1 MILDILFR
9 GNVDFNRDFLL
20 VEFTKTVRSN
30 LFECTIYPAVCIT
43 FFLLNVILYYVMSF
57 DLFSVTISHTTT
69 SRRSFVYVA
78 PKHHY
83 ITVFTVFRLLTD
95 FVCLYTYEFCLSLW
109 KIVRSSVILL
119 LPLFTYLQDTTH
131 NVNI

>member
-9 GNVDFNRDFLL
+9 GNVDFNRDLLL

-57 DLFSVTISHTTT
+57 DLFSVTISHT

-83 ITVFTVFRLLTD
+83 IIWL
-95 FVCLYTYEFCLSLW
+95 
-109 KIVRSSVILL
+109 
-119 LPLFTYLQDTTH
+119 
-131 NVNI
+131 VNISVVHVPDEGYFRNASCALNYIFTLCVVSCR